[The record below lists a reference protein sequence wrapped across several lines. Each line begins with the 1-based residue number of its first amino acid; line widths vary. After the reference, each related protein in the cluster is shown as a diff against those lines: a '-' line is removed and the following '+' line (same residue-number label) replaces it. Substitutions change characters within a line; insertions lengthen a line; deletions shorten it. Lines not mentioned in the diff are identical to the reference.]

1 MMNQI
6 KRVHIIAMGGSVM
19 HALAIALK
27 KQGLAVSG
35 SDDNFFDPS
44 RSRLAAHGLL
54 PEQPGWS
61 ATRITTDIDVVILGM
76 HAHADN
82 PELKKAQELGLRV
95 ISFPEYIYEFAA
107 NKQRLVISGSHGK
120 TTITAMV
127 MHVLKHLN
135 RKFDYVVGAKVK
147 GFEETV
153 RLSDAPVIV
162 IEGDEYLSSRIDPTP
177 KFLHYHHHIG
187 LISGI
192 AWDHVNV
199 FPSEKEYIQ
208 QFEVFADASPKAG
221 TLVYNV
227 EDEIVAEI
235 GARERADVIQQAYGT
250 PNHEVKAG
258 ASYIVDGDRKYQL
271 KIFGKHNLQNLN
283 GAREVLSRLSISKS
297 EFYEAMTSFE
307 LPDMR
312 LNILKDTPG
321 YTIFRDYAHAPSK
334 VRATA
339 EAVKTQ
345 NPDRDLIGVFELHTY
360 SSLNRQFFDRYENT
374 LQHCNEAVIF
384 YNPKALEQKKLPNFS
399 SDEVKKAFNHP
410 HIEVFNDK
418 NELDKY
424 LRSINPEGKNL
435 LLMSSANF
443 DELDLKSIYH

>member
-345 NPDRDLIGVFELHTY
+345 YPDRDLIGVFELHTY
-360 SSLNRQFFDRYENT
+360 SSLNRQFFDRYANT
-374 LQHCNEAVIF
+374 LQYCNEAVIF
-384 YNPKALEQKKLPNFS
+384 YNPKALEQKKLPDFS